1 MRAQTADRTAAQT
14 ADRTTSQTADRTTAQ
29 TADRTTA
36 QPVHLLK
43 PDRCTVDIAGPQS
56 QDAQHV
62 VSIGPH
68 GTIRCSVPGLASPRP
83 TATAQHGGHQHDLH
97 QSSRRVSPLRSK
109 QQQGAKHLCPYHQRD
124 TITVSLVN
132 QPDLLT
138 PPSRAVSPHRSQRG
152 HTAQAA
158 TSAADA
164 ANTKGYVRMVA
175 VGPGYCSPQ
184 ATASAQ
190 CDRLYSS
197 QPREQQQVHI
207 GPRCCPDAS
216 APAQC
221 GKPCIR
227 QPKGHQCQQQ
237 CPAEPERCPEPA
249 AASPAGRKAALAQL
263 RMTRRRQQSGVVSK
277 QKVQECMAAR
287 QRQGP
292 GQQWSSSRKAAEH
305 SGPLNDLG
313 KQGTA
318 LHSTV
323 ACRNDTDE
331 HCIVKHPH
339 H

>member
-1 MRAQTADRTAAQT
+1 MRA
-14 ADRTTSQTADRTTAQ
+14 QTADRTTAQ

-43 PDRCTVDIAGPQS
+43 PDRCTVDPAGLQS

-62 VSIGPH
+62 VSIGPQ

-83 TATAQHGGHQHDLH
+83 TATAQHSGHHLDLH
-97 QSSRRVSPLRSK
+97 PSIRRVSPLRSK
-109 QQQGAKHLCPYHQRD
+109 QQQGAKHLCPHHQRD

-138 PPSRAVSPHRSQRG
+138 PPSRAVSPQRSQRG
-152 HTAQAA
+152 QTAQGA
-158 TSAADA
+158 TSVADTT
-164 ANTKGYVRMVA
+164 NTKGYVRMVA
-175 VGPGYCSPQ
+175 IGPGYCNPR

-190 CDRLYSS
+190 CDKLSSS
-197 QPREQQQVHI
+197 QPREQQQGHI
-207 GPRCCPDAS
+207 GPNRYGNAS
-216 APAQC
+216 APAHC
-221 GKPCIR
+221 GKPCIS
-227 QPKGHQCQQQ
+227 QHKGHQYQQQ
-237 CPAEPERCPEPA
+237 GNVGPERCPEPA

-263 RMTRRRQQSGVVSK
+263 RMARRRQQGGVVSK

-313 KQGTA
+313 EQGTV
-318 LHSTV
+318 LHFTV
-323 ACRNDTDE
+323 ACRDDISE
-331 HCIVKHPH
+331 HCTVQHSH
-339 H
+339 HRH